1 MRVRATSRHHGKA
14 ARAVLVALLLA
25 TGLGPVQTA
34 TAAAPAAE
42 AAAQAE
48 ELAQQATRR
57 FKEGDFEVASAL
69 FMKAY
74 ALDKRPD
81 RVFNAARALEQAG
94 KAAQAIGLFTL
105 YIEITDSVSGKAEAK
120 VRLERLQRE
129 AAAGPKPESKPEPK
143 PEPEPAPKPKPE
155 PEPAPKPKPE
165 PEPGP
170 EPQQVPGPGP
180 KPEPVATP
188 KPSVILPAN
197 APKTDYVPWIVT
209 GAGGALAVAGL
220 AVWLGGQSQADAVST
235 DLAKKDAAGSVTGI
249 SQRKAAAAI
258 DSADT
263 TMTAGTVLGGVGLTV
278 AAAGALWALWPG
290 QSATTVHVVPMGDG
304 WLVGARFGGW

>member
-1 MRVRATSRHHGKA
+1 MRVRATSRYHGTT
-14 ARAVLVALLLA
+14 ARALLVALVLA
-25 TGLGPVQTA
+25 TGPGHVQTA
-34 TAAAPAAE
+34 MAAAPAAE

-129 AAAGPKPESKPEPK
+129 AAAGPKPEPKPEPK
-143 PEPEPAPKPKPE
+143 PVPEPVPE
-155 PEPAPKPKPE
+155 PERE
-165 PEPGP
+165 P
-170 EPQQVPGPGP
+170 VPGP
-180 KPEPVATP
+180 KPSVA
-188 KPSVILPAN
+188 LPAA
-197 APKTDYVPWIVT
+197 APKTDYMPWIVT
-209 GAGGALAVAGL
+209 GAGGAVAIAGL
-220 AVWLGGQSQADAVST
+220 AIWFAGQSESDAVST

-263 TMTAGTVLGGVGLTV
+263 TMAAGTVLGAVGLTV
-278 AAAGALWALWPG
+278 AAAGTVWALWPG

-304 WLVGARFGGW
+304 WLIGARFGGW